1 MSRYYNP
8 ALKQLAEQQLRY
20 APVEVRIEQIERADE
35 FLADV
40 VLDQTYTY
48 EDVCQ
53 RVTDYRSDRFPD
65 LVISGRDIS
74 HDLRCFVED
83 LSDTVDLSADS
94 FDEPVLTVTDVSQRF
109 NVSTKTVDRW
119 RNRGLASR
127 RFRIGN
133 RKRVGFLQSSV
144 DRFVERHA
152 QDVVRGSRFSQLS
165 DDERFRIIRRAR
177 RLARA
182 GANPAEISRRLSQR
196 FQRSQE
202 TIRYTLR
209 NHDEQHPEFP
219 VFPHS
224 SSPLTDPQKRSILHS
239 FRRGIAVEQLCEW
252 FRRTRASIYRI
263 IAEQRAAQILENKI
277 DFMHSEEFCQPEA
290 NDVILKQDP
299 PDNPKAGTSKPPP
312 GLPPYLTS
320 LYSTSLLNRAQEAYY
335 FRKMN
340 YLKYKAA
347 ALRDEL
353 DAKKPSTRLCDRI
366 EGYLQDAQ
374 EVKNF
379 LIRSNLRLV
388 VSIAKKH
395 INPQSSFFEMVSDGN
410 MSLIRSIEKF
420 DYTRGNK
427 FSTYATW
434 AIMKNF
440 ARSVPAEHTQLDRFR
455 TGNDEMFQG
464 STDQKSNPYKLEL
477 DNQVQRRVLMR
488 ILDELD
494 RREKQ
499 IIICRFG
506 LEPAVEPQTL
516 EQLGRQ
522 LGVTKERVR
531 QIQTRALRKLKKIA
545 GEQSLDIPG
554 I

>member
-1 MSRYYNP
+1 M
-8 ALKQLAEQQLRY
+8 
-20 APVEVRIEQIERADE
+20 
-35 FLADV
+35 
-40 VLDQTYTY
+40 
-48 EDVCQ
+48 
-53 RVTDYRSDRFPD
+53 
-65 LVISGRDIS
+65 
-74 HDLRCFVED
+74 
-83 LSDTVDLSADS
+83 
-94 FDEPVLTVTDVSQRF
+94 
-109 NVSTKTVDRW
+109 
-119 RNRGLASR
+119 
-127 RFRIGN
+127 
-133 RKRVGFLQSSV
+133 GFLQSSV

-152 QDVVRGSRFSQLS
+152 QDVVRGTRFSQLS
-165 DDERFRIIRRAR
+165 DDERLKIIRRAR

-196 FQRSQE
+196 FHRSQE

-209 NHDEQHPEFP
+209 NHDEQHPESP

-224 SSPLTDPQKRSILHS
+224 SSPLTDEQKRSLLHS
-239 FRRGIAVEQLCEW
+239 FRRGVSVEQLCQR
-252 FRRTRASIYRI
+252 FHRTRASVYRI
-263 IAEQRAAQILENKI
+263 IAEQRVGQLLENPV
-277 DFMHSEEFCQPEA
+277 DFMHSEEFCGA
-290 NDVILKQDP
+290 DADDLILKQAAP
-299 PDNPKAGTSKPPP
+299 ENSKAVTSKPPP
-312 GLPPYLTS
+312 GLPPYLSS

-347 ALRDEL
+347 QLCQEL
-353 DAKKPSTRLCDRI
+353 DLKKPSTRLCDRI
-366 EGYLQDAQ
+366 ETLLQEGQ

-395 INPQSSFFEMVSDGN
+395 INPQCSFFEMVSDGN

-477 DNQVQRRVLMR
+477 DNQVQKRLLTG

-506 LEPAVEPQTL
+506 LEPTVEPQTL

-545 GEQSLDIPG
+545 DQQCLDIPG